1 MAAKSTKKRKT
12 TTKKPTK
19 KQQQENAAI
28 RDEICILCVL
38 AVCIL
43 LLISNFGI
51 GGMVGEAVSS
61 VLFGL
66 FGWIA
71 YLIPVLIFSVVA
83 FLISNRGNSHAY
95 IKSIALFVLVVLLAT
110 LLELIMNPYDATAGL
125 MTYYHQSSVNRTA
138 GGLFGGF
145 LMKLLCPLIGKAG
158 TYVVVIVLAIVFV
171 ILITEKSLLKPL
183 GRKSKVVYED
193 AKKLKETTAIKSA
206 QKRAAQKKEKTA
218 RLEAQAKE
226 QQ

>member
-71 YLIPVLIFSVVA
+71 FS
-83 FLISNRGNSHAY
+83 
-95 IKSIALFVLVVLLAT
+95 
-110 LLELIMNPYDATAGL
+110 
-125 MTYYHQSSVNRTA
+125 
-138 GGLFGGF
+138 
-145 LMKLLCPLIGKAG
+145 
-158 TYVVVIVLAIVFV
+158 
-171 ILITEKSLLKPL
+171 
-183 GRKSKVVYED
+183 
-193 AKKLKETTAIKSA
+193 
-206 QKRAAQKKEKTA
+206 
-218 RLEAQAKE
+218 
-226 QQ
+226 